1 MDVDT
6 MKPGFDFAKQLDE
19 QVSKCDVL
27 LAIIGPNWIDA
38 TDEKGRRKLGQDGD
52 FVRIELAAAL
62 KRDIPVIPLL
72 VHGAVMPSEDELPE
86 ELKPLTRRHA
96 MEIRHT
102 RFTAD
107 CEAIIRA
114 LTDLLPRRRR
124 WPHIVAAVLSAA
136 VLLGSL
142 AWVSAYR
149 QFEVSSGPQQTGKI
163 KYPGQMQPP
172 SSNSNTADTGRL
184 TGLANDPATDTRSSA
199 SNIRDARNSSTN
211 SAGGPDSQNTD
222 IQSTSQPKV
231 LSKVLPADRSQGAS
245 TASGRVALVIG
256 NGKYPDA
263 EEPLSEPINDARAVA
278 DQLRLSRFE
287 IDVGENLNGES
298 MRRALDRFYAKV
310 KPGSAALIFF
320 SGFGVQSNRQSYLIP
335 VDAQIWTE
343 SDVRREGFS
352 LETILD
358 TLSTRGA
365 AVKIALID
373 GARRNPFERRFRSFS
388 AGLAP
393 IIAPSGSIVMYSQA
407 LGSVSLP
414 SDYGVFR
421 RELVEQMKTPDLMI
435 EESLNRTRQAVTK
448 ATKGEQVPW
457 ISSSLAEDFFFNDG
471 VSANAK

>member
-38 TDEKGRRKLGQDGD
+38 TDEKGRRKLGQEGD

-124 WPHIVAAVLSAA
+124 WPHIVAGVLTAA

-142 AWVSAYR
+142 AWIAVYR
-149 QFEVSSGPQQTGKI
+149 QAEITSGPSSKGQIQIPGTNAASSTNYNINNSKI
-163 KYPGQMQPP
+163 
-172 SSNSNTADTGRL
+172 SA
-184 TGLANDPATDTRSSA
+184 LANNPAADARSSA
-199 SNIRDARNSSTN
+199 SDIPDARSPSPNG
-211 SAGGPDSQNTD
+211 AADAQNANANN
-222 IQSTSQPKV
+222 QGTSQPKV
-231 LSKVLPADRSQGAS
+231 LGKVLPGDRLQGAS

-263 EEPLSEPINDARAVA
+263 DEPLSEPINDARAVA

-287 IDVGENLNGES
+287 TDVGENLNGEG

-352 LETILD
+352 LETILEA
-358 TLSTRGA
+358 LNTRGA
-365 AVKIALID
+365 GVKIALID

-393 IIAPSGSIVMYSQA
+393 TIAGPGSIVMYSQA

-414 SDYGVFR
+414 SGYGVFG

-457 ISSSLAEDFFFNDG
+457 ISSSLAEDFSFIDAP
-471 VSANAK
+471 SASAK